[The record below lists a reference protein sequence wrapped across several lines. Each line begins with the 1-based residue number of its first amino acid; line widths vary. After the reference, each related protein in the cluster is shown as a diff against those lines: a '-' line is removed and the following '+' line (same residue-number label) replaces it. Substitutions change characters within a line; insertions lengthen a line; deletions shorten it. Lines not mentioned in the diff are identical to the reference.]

1 MWTRS
6 PNEPHEA
13 PRVAKGKNDE
23 GTPQGHADAT
33 GGGRRR
39 QPRRVRGLLGLLEHH
54 HQPGQLVCRGQR
66 QHRRQRR
73 RHRPLQRHEQEARRH
88 RHGLHQGDLHG
99 SLPATVKLYRSAFTG
114 GTGLDTYLDVNVTHG
129 TGTNAD
135 CSDFTAAA
143 SGSSVYTGT
152 LNAFN
157 TSFAS
162 GISLSNGA
170 GAGAWGQ
177 NDAVTYKFTVS
188 LQDNNSANGLTSGV
202 HSFVWET
209 HNN

>member
-1 MWTRS
+1 MKGLRKVMLTLLVVGG
-6 PNEPHEA
+6 
-13 PRVAKGKNDE
+13 VASLAGFGVFSAFSSTTTNPGNSFAAGSVNIADNDA
-23 GTPQGHADAT
+23 GTALYNVTNKKPGDTAT
-33 GGGRRR
+33 GCIK
-39 QPRRVRGLLGLLEHH
+39 VTYT
-54 HQPGQLVCRGQR
+54 
-66 QHRRQRR
+66 
-73 RHRPLQRHEQEARRH
+73 
-88 RHGLHQGDLHG
+88 G
-99 SLPATVKLYRSAFTG
+99 SLPATVKLYRSAFAG
-114 GTGLDTYLDVNVTHG
+114 GSGLDTYLDVNVTRG

-135 CSDFTAAA
+135 CGDFTAAA

-202 HSFVWET
+202 HSFVWEA